1 MAFNRSSML
10 MFFFLSSLNNN
21 VLMKTFLFF
30 YFQVSSSLYYT
41 QRRIP
46 AIFGKREFVSNILF
60 GVGLVVSKKNN
71 KEVE

>member
-1 MAFNRSSML
+1 
-10 MFFFLSSLNNN
+10 
-21 VLMKTFLFF
+21 MKTFLFF

-71 KEVE
+71 KEVEWEFPHIVLRKYHKK

>member
-1 MAFNRSSML
+1 
-10 MFFFLSSLNNN
+10 
-21 VLMKTFLFF
+21 MKTFLFF

-46 AIFGKREFVSNILF
+46 AIFGKREFASNILF